1 MATVGSTAQEPA
13 AVAKQAA
20 EANAIR
26 AKLQVARVGVES
38 RLTKNAPYSAEAV
51 TESVQLLA
59 DGNRIVTKNTTHI
72 FRDSEGRT
80 RREQLNAAG
89 TDVVSV
95 NITDPSS
102 GTTYVLD
109 PASRTAY
116 RNGLF
121 VATWN
126 ALASTSVAPV
136 GRGIDVTQ
144 TPDGAVVV
152 TSRELEAKVAAEG
165 QAATEAKAT
174 AEIKAR
180 TATPPGGG
188 RGMSGSFATFDG
200 GGFFPAKIAE
210 AGGKTTQEDL
220 GQQTIEGVI
229 GHRHTDDNG
238 DSRRSDWERTADQD
252 RVGTVVLAGAAG
264 PRSDEALRSPDRRND
279 VSPDRRRSRRTGAVA
294 LRSPARLHA
303 AGVAHSAAAAVGG
316 PEGPPSGDRATDV
329 GRGLQIRVPPVR
341 RGAVLH

>member
-1 MATVGSTAQEPA
+1 MRKIVTMAMLCTVATVGSTAQDPA
-13 AVAKQAA
+13 AVEKQAA

-116 RNGLF
+116 RNGMF

-126 ALASTSVAPV
+126 AMASTSLAPV

-152 TSRELEAKVAAEG
+152 TSRELERKAAAEG
-165 QAATEAKAT
+165 LAATEAKAT

-180 TATPPGGG
+180 TAPAGGG
-188 RGMSGSFATFDG
+188 RGVSGSFATFDG

-220 GQQTIEGVI
+220 GQQTIEGVSAT
-229 GHRHTDDNG
+229 GT
-238 DSRRSDWERTADQD
+238 RT
-252 RVGTVVLAGAAG
+252 TTEIPAGAIG
-264 PRSDEALRSPDRRND
+264 NEQPIRIVSEQWFSPELQVLVLTKHSDP
-279 VSPDRRRSRRTGAVA
+279 RTGETTYRLTGVVRAEQA
-294 LRSPARLHA
+294 RSLFDL
-303 AGVAHSAAAAVGG
+303 
-316 PEGPPSGDRATDV
+316 PPDYT
-329 GRGLQIRVPPVR
+329 LQESVIRR
-341 RGAVLH
+341 QQQ

>member
-1 MATVGSTAQEPA
+1 MRKIVTMAMLCTVATVGSTAQEPA

-126 ALASTSVAPV
+126 ALASTSLAPV

-152 TSRELEAKVAAEG
+152 TSRELER
-165 QAATEAKAT
+165 
-174 AEIKAR
+174 KAR
-180 TATPPGGG
+180 PKG
-188 RGMSGSFATFDG
+188 RRLRRPRPLLKSRRGR
-200 GGFFPAKIAE
+200 PLRPE
-210 AGGKTTQEDL
+210 AG
-220 GQQTIEGVI
+220 EG
-229 GHRHTDDNG
+229 
-238 DSRRSDWERTADQD
+238 
-252 RVGTVVLAGAAG
+252 
-264 PRSDEALRSPDRRND
+264 
-279 VSPDRRRSRRTGAVA
+279 
-294 LRSPARLHA
+294 
-303 AGVAHSAAAAVGG
+303 
-316 PEGPPSGDRATDV
+316 
-329 GRGLQIRVPPVR
+329 
-341 RGAVLH
+341 

>member
-1 MATVGSTAQEPA
+1 MRKIVTMAMLCTVATVGSAAQEPA
-13 AVAKQAA
+13 AVEKQAA

-102 GTTYVLD
+102 GTTYALD

-126 ALASTSVAPV
+126 AMASTSVAPV

-152 TSRELEAKVAAEG
+152 TSRELERKAAAEG

-180 TATPPGGG
+180 TATPSGGG
-188 RGMSGSFATFDG
+188 GGMSGSFATFDG
-200 GGFFPAKIAE
+200 GGFLPAKIAE
-210 AGGKTTQEDL
+210 ASGKTTQEDL
-220 GQQTIEGVI
+220 GQQTIEGVSAT
-229 GHRHTDDNG
+229 GT
-238 DSRRSDWERTADQD
+238 RT
-252 RVGTVVLAGAAG
+252 TTEIPAGAIG
-264 PRSDEALRSPDRRND
+264 NEQPIRIVSEQWFSPELQVLVLTKHSDP
-279 VSPDRRRSRRTGAVA
+279 RTGETTYRLTGVVRAEQA
-294 LRSPARLHA
+294 RSLFDL
-303 AGVAHSAAAAVGG
+303 
-316 PEGPPSGDRATDV
+316 PPDYT
-329 GRGLQIRVPPVR
+329 LQESVIRR
-341 RGAVLH
+341 QQQ

>member
-1 MATVGSTAQEPA
+1 MRKIVTMAMLCTVATLASMAQEPA

-20 EANAIR
+20 EANAIQ

-38 RLTKNAPYSAEAV
+38 RLTKNAPYSAEAM

-116 RNGLF
+116 RNGMF

-126 ALASTSVAPV
+126 SLASTSVAPV

-152 TSRELEAKVAAEG
+152 TSRELERKAAAEG
-165 QAATEAKAT
+165 QAATEAK
-174 AEIKAR
+174 E
-180 TATPPGGG
+180 
-188 RGMSGSFATFDG
+188 
-200 GGFFPAKIAE
+200 
-210 AGGKTTQEDL
+210 
-220 GQQTIEGVI
+220 TIEGVSAT
-229 GHRHTDDNG
+229 GT
-238 DSRRSDWERTADQD
+238 RT
-252 RVGTVVLAGAAG
+252 TTEIPAGAIG
-264 PRSDEALRSPDRRND
+264 NEQPIKIVSEQWFSPELQVLVLTKHSDP
-279 VSPDRRRSRRTGAVA
+279 RTGDTTYRLTGVVRAEQA
-294 LRSPARLHA
+294 RSLFDL
-303 AGVAHSAAAAVGG
+303 
-316 PEGPPSGDRATDV
+316 PPDYT
-329 GRGLQIRVPPVR
+329 LQESVIRR
-341 RGAVLH
+341 QQQ